1 VSGGAT
7 ASPLA
12 APGRIGPF
20 EARNRIVM
28 SPMGTHSATGMP
40 GPADLAYFG
49 ARAAGGAGIIVTG
62 GTVVH
67 QSATAVPKR
76 SFEPFV
82 DAGVDAF
89 AALASAVHAEGA
101 LLIGQLFH
109 PGGERLG
116 FHDEWPTISPSGAR
130 NAASQTPH
138 VLSVEEIGDVRAAF
152 LRAARNLVAAGYDG
166 IELHGAHGYLLGQ
179 FLSPATNRR
188 QDRYG
193 AATMA
198 DRCRLIVEVAS
209 ALRQE
214 HGPRIALGVRL
225 SAIEARP
232 GGLDAA
238 LSARIAGHLAGTGLL
253 DYLSVTLGSPG
264 SYVRDFRSPARPAAD
279 ASAAIRSAAKLP
291 VIAAQRI
298 VRPADAEAM
307 LREGAADFV
316 ALGRGLL
323 ADPQWPRKALSGAA
337 DDIAICIACMQDC
350 RSSPR
355 GPSCLNNPV
364 TGEEHMPVPVVV
376 RPRRVLV
383 VGGGPAG
390 LEAAAVAAERGHDVV
405 LHEAAAECGGQ
416 VLLTA
421 KLPGRADFAELV
433 RARLRRCLRLGV
445 EIRTGAPLDSAA
457 LSAADADVVIVAT
470 GAVPDLQAPEI
481 DGVSTWDYLRS
492 PIDVSGRDVLV
503 IDDGT
508 GSAETYGTA
517 ELLAANGARV
527 TVISPAGAF
536 AGLPAESRAGTAVAF
551 GQLGASV
558 IAHAAWEARPDDC
571 PGVVVMQAWGRPEL
585 RGRALDA
592 DLVVVNRGRV
602 PRPVLPMATRF
613 GHFSALAPHA
623 GLIHVIGDALMP
635 RGLSEAIRD
644 GRRSA
649 LQVGAEAYSPIR
661 GQSGVPD
668 AG

>member
-1 VSGGAT
+1 MTEST
-7 ASPLA
+7 TRSPLGV
-12 APGRIGPF
+12 PGRIGRF

-40 GPADLAYFG
+40 GPADLAYFA
-49 ARAAGGAGIIVTG
+49 ARAAGGVGMIVTG

-67 QSATAVPKR
+67 ESATAVPKR

-82 DAGVDAF
+82 DANVEAF
-89 AALASAVHAEGA
+89 AALATAVHAEGT

-130 NAASQTPH
+130 NAAGQTPH
-138 VLSVEEIGDVRAAF
+138 VLSVEEIGGVRAAF

-193 AATMA
+193 ATTMA
-198 DRCRLIVEVAS
+198 DRCRLIVELAS

-214 HGPRIALGVRL
+214 HGSQIALGVRL
-225 SAIEARP
+225 SAIETRP

-238 LSARIAGHLAGTGLL
+238 LSAQIAEHLGGTGLL

-264 SYVRDFRSPARPAAD
+264 SYVRDFRSPVRPATA

-291 VIAAQRI
+291 IIAAQRI
-298 VRPADAEAM
+298 VRPADAEAV

-323 ADPQWPRKALSGAA
+323 ADPQWPRKALSGAT
-337 DDIAICIACMQDC
+337 DEIAICIACMQDC

-355 GPSCLNNPV
+355 GPACLNNPT
-364 TGEEHMPVPVVV
+364 TGEEHVLVPAVA

-390 LEAAAVAAERGHDVV
+390 LEAAAVTAERGHHVV
-405 LHEAAAECGGQ
+405 LYEAAAECGGQ
-416 VLLTA
+416 VLLAA
-421 KLPGRADFAELV
+421 KLPGRADFAEVV

-445 EIRTGAPLDSAA
+445 EIHTEAPLDSTA
-457 LSAADADVVIVAT
+457 LSNADAEVVIVAT
-470 GAVPDLQAPEI
+470 GARPDAPPSAI

-492 PIDVSGRDVLV
+492 PIDVSGRNVLV
-503 IDDGT
+503 LDDGT

-517 ELLAANGARV
+517 ELLAADGARV
-527 TVISPAGAF
+527 TVLSPLDAF
-536 AGLPAESRAGTAVAF
+536 AGLPAESRAGAAAAF
-551 GQLGASV
+551 GQFGVSV
-558 IAHAAWEARPDDC
+558 IARAGWEARLDNC
-571 PGVVVMQAWGRPEL
+571 PGVVVTQAWGRPEQQ
-585 RGRALDA
+585 GRVLDA

-602 PRPVLPMATRF
+602 SCPVPFATRF
-613 GHFSALAPHA
+613 GHFSALTPHA
-623 GLIHVIGDALMP
+623 DLIHVIGDALMP
-635 RGLSEAIRD
+635 RGMSEAIRD
-644 GRRSA
+644 GRRSG
-649 LQVGAEAYSPIR
+649 LHVGIEAYSPIR
-661 GQSGVPD
+661 EQSGVSH